1 MKAGDLIRV
10 LPRRD
15 GFAGQRDRLGVII
28 SFVGFEEW
36 PGGPGP
42 GCHIMLINGA
52 KKWFPT
58 KRLQV
63 INESR

>member
-1 MKAGDLIRV
+1 VKVGDLIRV
-10 LPRRD
+10 LPRSEHD
-15 GFAGQRDRLGVII
+15 FVLGERLGIII
-28 SFVGFEEW
+28 SFVGFEKW
-36 PGGPGP
+36 P